1 MRSYDCGIR
10 ELSAFV
16 CLKVQ
21 LVGSILQISLL
32 QHSTLRLAIHCLF
45 GLDLACRTTALHY
58 QRVASS
64 RTNQDDFFRD
74 IIMWVQLILQIS
86 L

>member
-32 QHSTLRLAIHCLF
+32 QHSTLRLATHCLPE
-45 GLDLACRTTALHY
+45 LDFACRTTALDY
-58 QRVASS
+58 QRLASS
-64 RTNQDDFFRD
+64 RANQDKFFRD
-74 IIMWVQLILQIS
+74 IIMWVQLILQIA